1 MNTLRKQTPGGPSI
15 IVFNCNCC
23 QYSRLAEFDEVLVC
37 GPRWQAPD
45 IQVGLTQLLC
55 SSLAA
60 VVGAWAGR
68 SHGMRGWSI
77 GLLGTNEKREEK
89 LKIKTQ
95 QVTSISE
102 LQSSPVDGHKNAPG
116 FMMRVF
122 FFHRSTVQRK
132 TRSLLAIIDNIITI
146 HTVQSNFTA
155 RQFTPEQDILI

>member
-1 MNTLRKQTPGGPSI
+1 MSVEMSANCSNNVLGSGQLQYIEAYRLERALVNEYIEEANTRGPSI

-23 QYSRLAEFDEVLVC
+23 QYSRLAEFDEVLVR

-95 QVTSISE
+95 QVTPICRTSVE
-102 LQSSPVDGHKNAPG
+102 SSGW
-116 FMMRVF
+116 
-122 FFHRSTVQRK
+122 S
-132 TRSLLAIIDNIITI
+132 
-146 HTVQSNFTA
+146 
-155 RQFTPEQDILI
+155 